1 MKEKAS
7 KTKKS
12 KIPVPENQEALAKVK
27 EVKKEM
33 EAYYKKNKLDP
44 TKDYTKDKKHGAI
57 ISKWIQILE
66 VNRKKVKDSTPQ
78 EIHHKKSEDKN
89 RKPKAEKAVKVAKD
103 GRKVA
108 KYDYPLV
115 DGREMTS
122 EEKKKYRI
130 KMRKESKGGASKPK
144 KETTKKET
152 KKVEPEKATKEKKD
166 KKVKGKDK
174 KVKGKDK
181 KKKAND

>member
-57 ISKWIQILE
+57 ISKWIQVLE

-130 KMRKESKGGASKPK
+130 KMRKEAKEGTSKPK
-144 KETTKKET
+144 KETTKET
-152 KKVEPEKATKEKKD
+152 KKVETKKATKEKKD
-166 KKVKGKDK
+166 KKVKD
-174 KVKGKDK
+174 KDK

>member
-33 EAYYKKNKLDP
+33 EAYYNKNKLDP

-66 VNRKKVKDSTPQ
+66 VFRKKVKDSTPQ

-130 KMRKESKGGASKPK
+130 KMRKEAKGGTSKPK
-144 KETTKKET
+144 KETTKET
-152 KKVEPEKATKEKKD
+152 KKVESKKVTKEK
-166 KKVKGKDK
+166 KDK

>member
-103 GRKVA
+103 GRKVT

-130 KMRKESKGGASKPK
+130 KMRKESKGGTSKPK

-152 KKVEPEKATKEKKD
+152 KKVESEKATKEKKD

-174 KVKGKDK
+174 K
-181 KKKAND
+181 KKAND

>member
-57 ISKWIQILE
+57 ISKWIQVLE

-78 EIHHKKSEDKN
+78 ETHHKKSEDKN

-174 KVKGKDK
+174 K
-181 KKKAND
+181 KKAND

>member
-57 ISKWIQILE
+57 ISKWIQVLE

-103 GRKVA
+103 GRKVT

-166 KKVKGKDK
+166 KKVKGK
-174 KVKGKDK
+174 GK

>member
-103 GRKVA
+103 GRKVT

-130 KMRKESKGGASKPK
+130 RMRKESKGGASKPK

-174 KVKGKDK
+174 K
-181 KKKAND
+181 KKAND

>member
-27 EVKKEM
+27 EIKKEM

-144 KETTKKET
+144 KETIKKET
-152 KKVEPEKATKEKKD
+152 KKVESEKATKEKKD

-174 KVKGKDK
+174 K
-181 KKKAND
+181 KKAND

>member
-12 KIPVPENQEALAKVK
+12 KIPVPENPEALAKVK

-103 GRKVA
+103 GRRVA

-144 KETTKKET
+144 KETTKET
-152 KKVEPEKATKEKKD
+152 EKVESKKVTKEK
-166 KKVKGKDK
+166 KDK

>member
-144 KETTKKET
+144 KKTTKET

-174 KVKGKDK
+174 K
-181 KKKAND
+181 KKAND

>member
-66 VNRKKVKDSTPQ
+66 VNRKKIKDSTPQ

-144 KETTKKET
+144 KETIKKET
-152 KKVEPEKATKEKKD
+152 KKVESEKATKEKKD

-174 KVKGKDK
+174 K
-181 KKKAND
+181 KKAND

>member
-130 KMRKESKGGASKPK
+130 KMRKESKRGASKPK
-144 KETTKKET
+144 KETTKET
-152 KKVEPEKATKEKKD
+152 KKVESKKVTKEK
-166 KKVKGKDK
+166 KDK

>member
-27 EVKKEM
+27 EVKKEI

-130 KMRKESKGGASKPK
+130 KMRKEANGGTSKPK

-152 KKVEPEKATKEKKD
+152 KKVEPKKATKEKKD

-174 KVKGKDK
+174 K
-181 KKKAND
+181 KKAND

>member
-1 MKEKAS
+1 MPAS
-7 KTKKS
+7 LLKKIEGRRAIWIHAAS
-12 KIPVPENQEALAKVK
+12 VGEIVATSPLVK

-130 KMRKESKGGASKPK
+130 KMRKESKGGTSKPK

-152 KKVEPEKATKEKKD
+152 KKVESEKATKEKKD

-174 KVKGKDK
+174 K
-181 KKKAND
+181 KKAND

>member
-144 KETTKKET
+144 EETTKKET

-174 KVKGKDK
+174 K
-181 KKKAND
+181 KKAND

>member
-1 MKEKAS
+1 MKEKVS

-103 GRKVA
+103 GRKVT

-174 KVKGKDK
+174 K
-181 KKKAND
+181 KKAND

>member
-27 EVKKEM
+27 EIKKEM

-78 EIHHKKSEDKN
+78 EIHHKKSEDRN

-152 KKVEPEKATKEKKD
+152 KKVESEKATKEKKD

-174 KVKGKDK
+174 K
-181 KKKAND
+181 KKAND

>member
-152 KKVEPEKATKEKKD
+152 KKVESEKATKEKKD

>member
-33 EAYYKKNKLDP
+33 EAYYKENKLDP

-130 KMRKESKGGASKPK
+130 KMRKESKGGTSKPK
-144 KETTKKET
+144 EETTKET
-152 KKVEPEKATKEKKD
+152 KKVEPKKVTKEK
-166 KKVKGKDK
+166 KDK

>member
-1 MKEKAS
+1 MREKAS

-144 KETTKKET
+144 KETIKKET
-152 KKVEPEKATKEKKD
+152 KKVESEKATKEKKD

-174 KVKGKDK
+174 KEKS
-181 KKKAND
+181 

>member
-57 ISKWIQILE
+57 ISKWIQVLG

-174 KVKGKDK
+174 K
-181 KKKAND
+181 KKAND

>member
-130 KMRKESKGGASKPK
+130 KMRKESKGGTSKPK
-144 KETTKKET
+144 KETIKKET
-152 KKVEPEKATKEKKD
+152 KKVESEKATKEKKD

-174 KVKGKDK
+174 K
-181 KKKAND
+181 KKAND

>member
-57 ISKWIQILE
+57 ISKWVQILE

-122 EEKKKYRI
+122 EEKKKYRSR
-130 KMRKESKGGASKPK
+130 MRKESKEGASKPK
-144 KETTKKET
+144 KETTKET
-152 KKVEPEKATKEKKD
+152 QKVEESKKVTKE
-166 KKVKGKDK
+166 KDK

>member
-89 RKPKAEKAVKVAKD
+89 RKPKAKKAVKVAKD

-130 KMRKESKGGASKPK
+130 KMRKESKGGTSKPK
-144 KETTKKET
+144 EETTKET
-152 KKVEPEKATKEKKD
+152 KKVEPKKVTKEK
-166 KKVKGKDK
+166 KDK

>member
-12 KIPVPENQEALAKVK
+12 KIPVPENQGALAKVK

-144 KETTKKET
+144 KETTKET
-152 KKVEPEKATKEKKD
+152 KEVEP
-166 KKVKGKDK
+166 KKVTQEKKDK

>member
-44 TKDYTKDKKHGAI
+44 TKDYTTDKKHGAI

-130 KMRKESKGGASKPK
+130 KMRKESKGGTSKPK

-152 KKVEPEKATKEKKD
+152 KKVESEKATKEKKD

-174 KVKGKDK
+174 K
-181 KKKAND
+181 KKAND

>member
-1 MKEKAS
+1 MKEKVS

-130 KMRKESKGGASKPK
+130 KMRKESKGGTSKPK

-152 KKVEPEKATKEKKD
+152 KKVESEKATKEKKD

-174 KVKGKDK
+174 K
-181 KKKAND
+181 KKAND

>member
-130 KMRKESKGGASKPK
+130 KMRKESKPK
-144 KETTKKET
+144 KETTKET
-152 KKVEPEKATKEKKD
+152 KKVESKKVTKEK
-166 KKVKGKDK
+166 KDK

>member
-1 MKEKAS
+1 MKEKVS

-130 KMRKESKGGASKPK
+130 KMRKESKGGAPKPK

-174 KVKGKDK
+174 K
-181 KKKAND
+181 KKAND

>member
-1 MKEKAS
+1 MREKAS

-144 KETTKKET
+144 KETIKKET
-152 KKVEPEKATKEKKD
+152 KKVESEKATKEKKD

-174 KVKGKDK
+174 K
-181 KKKAND
+181 KKAND

>member
-27 EVKKEM
+27 EIKKEM
-33 EAYYKKNKLDP
+33 EAYYKQNKLDP

-57 ISKWIQILE
+57 ISKWIRILE

-144 KETTKKET
+144 KETTKET
-152 KKVEPEKATKEKKD
+152 KKVESKKVTKEK
-166 KKVKGKDK
+166 KDK

>member
-57 ISKWIQILE
+57 ISKWIQVLE

-130 KMRKESKGGASKPK
+130 KMRKESKGGTSKPK
-144 KETTKKET
+144 EETTKET
-152 KKVEPEKATKEKKD
+152 KKVEPKKVTKEK
-166 KKVKGKDK
+166 KDK

>member
-44 TKDYTKDKKHGAI
+44 TKDYTKDKKHGAT
-57 ISKWIQILE
+57 ISKWIQVLE

-174 KVKGKDK
+174 K
-181 KKKAND
+181 KKAND

>member
-7 KTKKS
+7 QTKKS

-130 KMRKESKGGASKPK
+130 KMRKESKGGTSKPK
-144 KETTKKET
+144 KETIKKET
-152 KKVEPEKATKEKKD
+152 KKVESEKATKEKKD

-174 KVKGKDK
+174 K
-181 KKKAND
+181 KKAND

>member
-1 MKEKAS
+1 MKEKVS

-115 DGREMTS
+115 DGKEMTS

-174 KVKGKDK
+174 K
-181 KKKAND
+181 KKAND

>member
-1 MKEKAS
+1 MKEKVS

-33 EAYYKKNKLDP
+33 EAYYKKNKLNP

-174 KVKGKDK
+174 K
-181 KKKAND
+181 KKAND

>member
-27 EVKKEM
+27 EVKEKM

-144 KETTKKET
+144 EKTTKET
-152 KKVEPEKATKEKKD
+152 KKVESKKVTKEK
-166 KKVKGKDK
+166 KDK